1 MNRKKDVF
9 GKYSFKPKIKYFEIR
24 TISEKM
30 NPTKKIFG
38 RQAFNYMEIKAVLLR
53 NRNDHA
59 NYVFLESFGE
69 IPQQKIE

>member
-1 MNRKKDVF
+1 MFMKWKNSKKIMNKIWTGKEDVF

-38 RQAFNYMEIKAVLLR
+38 R
-53 NRNDHA
+53 
-59 NYVFLESFGE
+59 
-69 IPQQKIE
+69 